1 VRKKK
6 LAGIGGDFTG
16 WLLTATAATLMLQGC
31 NSPISP
37 KEHAALAAA
46 PQPAAVNPATSPAPV
61 DEQSY
66 IATGPIVVENQVDVL
81 AEREGVVKKILVDVG
96 AAVTQG
102 TVLALLDDSELTAER
117 DAAEA
122 KVHSCEADLQDW
134 RAETKVAEV
143 DFNRAQEMGK
153 AGINTQAEV
162 DHARYKFEGS
172 QYEVQKAERI
182 LENAKAQLRVAEVE
196 LSKTRIEAPFS
207 GVVARRYVRTGQKL
221 APGDRLFWI
230 SELAPL
236 RVRFTVPERS
246 MNSMTKGSTVYVS
259 SAVAPGTVYRAEVL
273 QVSPVVDPASDSVDV
288 MAQLEGK
295 PADLRP
301 GMTARISLTSSKR
314 PQ

>member
-1 VRKKK
+1 MRKIR
-6 LAGIGGDFTG
+6 LAEIGSDFTG
-16 WLLTATAATLMLQGC
+16 WLLMVTAATLILQGC
-31 NSPISP
+31 NPVAVS
-37 KEHAALAAA
+37 KDDTTLAAA
-46 PQPAAVNPATSPAPV
+46 PQPAAASLTTSPART
-61 DEQSY
+61 DDRSY
-66 IATGPIVVENQVDVL
+66 IATGPIIVENQVDVL

-153 AGINTQAEV
+153 AGISTQAEV

-236 RVRFTVPERS
+236 RVRFTVTERVMHDVS
-246 MNSMTKGSTVYVS
+246 KGTTVYVS
-259 SAVAPGTVYRAEVL
+259 SAVAPGTVYRAKVL

-288 MAQLEGK
+288 MAELEGK
-295 PADLRP
+295 PANLRP
-301 GMTARISLTSSKR
+301 GMTARISLASAKA
-314 PQ
+314 P

>member
-1 VRKKK
+1 MRKTK
-6 LAGIGGDFTG
+6 LTEIGSDFTG
-16 WLLTATAATLMLQGC
+16 WLLTVTAATLILQGC
-31 NSPISP
+31 NPVAVS
-37 KEHAALAAA
+37 KDDTTLAAA
-46 PQPAAVNPATSPAPV
+46 PQPAAASLVTSPART
-61 DEQSY
+61 DDRSY
-66 IATGPIVVENQVDVL
+66 IATGPIIVENQVDVL

-96 AAVTQG
+96 AAVAQG
-102 TVLALLDDSELTAER
+102 TALALLDDSELTAER

-122 KVHSCEADLQDW
+122 KVRSYEADLQDW
-134 RAETKVAEV
+134 TAETKVAEV
-143 DFNRAQEMGK
+143 DFRRAQEMGK
-153 AGINTQAEV
+153 AGISTQAEV

-182 LENAKAQLRVAEVE
+182 LEKAKAELRVAEVE

-236 RVRFTVPERS
+236 RVRFTVTEQFMHDVR
-246 MNSMTKGSTVYVS
+246 KGSTVYVS
-259 SAVAPGTVYRAEVL
+259 SAIAPGTVYRAKVL

-288 MAQLEGK
+288 MAQIEGK

-301 GMTARISLTSSKR
+301 GMTARIALASSKA
-314 PQ
+314 P